1 MLEKTTHLNLLYD
14 FYHSLLTEKQRQY
27 MELYYQDDLS
37 LAEIA
42 DQFHVSRQAVYEHIK
57 RAEELLARYESL
69 LGLVRK
75 YQKRQQKL
83 ERMYTLLHE
92 EEPDLDQLKRLVLDL
107 KQLE

>member
-27 MELYYQDDLS
+27 MELYYQDDFS

-42 DQFHVSRQAVYEHIK
+42 DQFQVSRQAVYEHLK
-57 RAEELLARYESL
+57 RVEELLDRYESL
-69 LGLVRK
+69 LGLAQK
-75 YQKRQQKL
+75 YKQRQEII
-83 ERMYTLLHE
+83 ERMITLLDKDD
-92 EEPDLDQLKRLVLDL
+92 PDLGELKRLVLEL